1 MKKIKKK
8 IKKSKVENKTQA
20 TVEGVRFEEAEYL
33 YRRGLE
39 LQEKG
44 FFNEAIACYQDAIT
58 ISPNNPGAYYNLGT
72 LLQEKG
78 ELNEAINYYRK
89 VLQINPNH
97 ADTYN
102 CLGSVF
108 QKKQEYDEAINCYKK
123 AIELKPY
130 FIKAFIN
137 IANAFLEKEE
147 FDEAIT
153 YFKRAVAI
161 DPNFAGT
168 YYNLGLL
175 FHRTKQFDEALVCYK
190 KTIQLDP
197 NFADAYYSLSLLY
210 LLLGN
215 FQEGWKFFEWRWKLK
230 DSYQRNFTRP
240 LWDGSDI
247 VGQHILLHAEQGFGD
262 TIQFIRYA
270 PIVAQYGAN
279 VIVECQQELVSL
291 FENIEGVQK
300 VIGHSNK
307 IPDFD
312 VHYPLLSLPLVL
324 NTTLENI
331 PAKVPYL
338 SVGSSLK
345 DNWRNIIQN
354 NSSNKRVGIVWSS
367 GLGGLLKKKSIPLN
381 TLLPIIQTDN
391 ITFYSLQKGDAAKQ
405 IKSLPEGIRLIDFT
419 EKIHKFA
426 DTAALIE
433 NLDLVIS
440 VDTAVAHLS
449 GALGKPVWTMLPFEP
464 IWQWGL
470 DREDSPWY
478 PTMKLFR
485 QQSRGDWTSVIF
497 SVKDELLKL
506 LDNS

>member
-1 MKKIKKK
+1 LNKI
-8 IKKSKVENKTQA
+8 
-20 TVEGVRFEEAEYL
+20 FEEAEYL
-33 YRRGLE
+33 YKRGLD

-44 FFNEAIACYQDAIT
+44 FVNEAITCYQDAIT
-58 ISPNNPGAYYNLGT
+58 ICPNNPGVYYNLGT
-72 LLQEKG
+72 LLKEKG
-78 ELNEAINYYRK
+78 KLNEAINYYRK

-108 QKKQEYDEAINCYKK
+108 QEKQEYDEAINCYKK

-130 FIKAFIN
+130 FLKAFIN

-153 YFKRAVAI
+153 YYKIAVAI

-175 FHRTKQFDEALVCYK
+175 FHRTKQFNEALACYK

-215 FQEGWKFFEWRWKLK
+215 FQEGWPFFEWRWKLK
-230 DSYQRNFTRP
+230 NAYQRNFTQP

-262 TIQFIRYA
+262 TIQFIRYV

-291 FENIEGVQK
+291 FENIKGVQR
-300 VIGHSNK
+300 VIGHGNK

-312 VHYPLLSLPLVL
+312 IHYPLLSLPLL
-324 NTTLENI
+324 FNTKLEDI
-331 PAKVPYL
+331 LAKVPYL
-338 SVGSSLK
+338 SVSSSLK
-345 DNWRNIIQN
+345 ENWRNKLQK

-367 GLGGLLKKKSIPLN
+367 GPGGLLKKKSIPAN
-381 TLLPIIQTDN
+381 MLLPLIHTDN
-391 ITFYSLQKGDAAKQ
+391 ITFYSLQVGDAVKQ
-405 IKSLPEGIRLIDFT
+405 TNGLSEETRLIDLT
-419 EKIHKFA
+419 EEIHNFA

-449 GALGKPVWTMLPFEP
+449 GALGKSVWTILPFEP
-464 IWQWGL
+464 VWQWGL

-478 PTMKLFR
+478 PTMRLFR
-485 QQSRGDWTSVIF
+485 QPSRGDWASVIV
-497 SVKDELLKL
+497 SVKDELVKL
-506 LDNS
+506 LDRHE